1 MTALTHVL
9 SFFCKHGRVLERRM
23 FELEMLVAFG
33 IGAGLMALA
42 PAVSAVTG
50 GSKLSRSMSET
61 GRDLTKRGLKLGVV
75 VADKVA
81 DATKSVAHN
90 VAEIGESFNDLV
102 AEARADLAQERA
114 SKASTNGSAV
124 ETVTEVT
131 IEG

>member
-1 MTALTHVL
+1 MGIAQHSQIFR
-9 SFFCKHGRVLERRM
+9 SFSVKLAKPFQILM

-50 GSKLSRSMSET
+50 GSKLSRNMSET

-81 DATKSVAHN
+81 EASKSVAHN
-90 VAEIGESFNDLV
+90 VAEFGESFNDLV
-102 AEARADLAQERA
+102 AEARADLDR
-114 SKASTNGSAV
+114 KSTRLNSSHEWISRMPSSA
-124 ETVTEVT
+124 
-131 IEG
+131 

>member
-1 MTALTHVL
+1 
-9 SFFCKHGRVLERRM
+9 M

-50 GSKLSRSMSET
+50 GSKLSQSMSDT

-81 DATKSVAHN
+81 EVSKGLVHN
-90 VAEIGESFNDLV
+90 VAEMGESFNDLV
-102 AEARADLAQERA
+102 AEARADLAEERA
-114 SKASTNGSAV
+114 SKSSANGAAS

-131 IEG
+131 VEG

>member
-1 MTALTHVL
+1 
-9 SFFCKHGRVLERRM
+9 M

-75 VADKVA
+75 VADKVSEA
-81 DATKSVAHN
+81 SKSVAHN
-90 VAEIGESFNDLV
+90 VAELGESFNDLV

-114 SKASTNGSAV
+114 GKASANGTSSD
-124 ETVTEVT
+124 TVTEVT

>member
-1 MTALTHVL
+1 
-9 SFFCKHGRVLERRM
+9 
-23 FELEMLVAFG
+23 MLVAFG

-75 VADKVA
+75 VADKVSEA
-81 DATKSVAHN
+81 SKSVAHN
-90 VAEIGESFNDLV
+90 VAEFGESFNDLV

-114 SKASTNGSAV
+114 SKASANGVAV
-124 ETVTEVT
+124 DTVTEVT

>member
-1 MTALTHVL
+1 MFSAKLDEL
-9 SFFCKHGRVLERRM
+9 IKSSM

-75 VADKVA
+75 VADKVSEA
-81 DATKSVAHN
+81 SKSVAHN
-90 VAEIGESFNDLV
+90 VAELGESFNDLV

-114 SKASTNGSAV
+114 GKTSANGASSD
-124 ETVTEVT
+124 TVTEVT

>member
-1 MTALTHVL
+1 
-9 SFFCKHGRVLERRM
+9 M

-75 VADKVA
+75 VADKVSEA
-81 DATKSVAHN
+81 SKSVAHN
-90 VAEIGESFNDLV
+90 VAEFGESFNDLV
-102 AEARADLAQERA
+102 AEARADLAQEQA
-114 SKASTNGSAV
+114 SKASAKATANGAAAD
-124 ETVTEVT
+124 TVTEVT